1 MNWCVSNVNTRI
13 CTTNQNHQ
21 KRLTPES
28 VRACGNLG
36 NLGDQY
42 LKALKDL
49 AEIDAH
55 SEAMASSLHYD
66 LSEMVE
72 GPLIK
77 KSIRSFWTLNKR
89 MPVAAPEEDL
99 TEEEWKTLKSNMGKR
114 GKQSSATEAQL
125 DEGAYV
131 QGPGWQNEAGEWVP
145 DIGEFIRPAWSRK
158 EKYTKIQEY
167 GREMLNWYEVD
178 CYKNWMFHTI
188 AEDLWNNEGLDTS
201 YFQVRYVLKGK

>member
-1 MNWCVSNVNTRI
+1 M
-13 CTTNQNHQ
+13 
-21 KRLTPES
+21 
-28 VRACGNLG
+28 RACGNLG

-114 GKQSSATEAQL
+114 GKQRSATEAQL

-131 QGPGWQNEAGEWVP
+131 QGPGWQNESGEWVP